1 MTQKNNHTADD
12 ASKNTQKTIPIPL
25 DGLDEKEM
33 ALLAE
38 HLTYLKLPAMAAHY
52 EVASLKAT
60 KESWPYVKYLA
71 QLIELETQSR
81 QERAIERKVKLA
93 RFPVLKTL
101 QQFRWNWPKNIN
113 QLQVKDLF
121 RLQFMKD
128 HTNVILLGG
137 VGLGKTHLATAL
149 GHHACLKGKRVLFIN
164 SIEAINSLPMAQH
177 SGRLKL
183 ELRKYLKPELLIL
196 DELGYLPIDK
206 TGADLLFQ
214 IISGRYEVGSTVI
227 TSNRAFKDWPEIF
240 NNDSTLTSAL
250 LDRLLHHAQTV
261 VIEGKSYRMKDQV
274 ES

>member
-1 MTQKNNHTADD
+1 MSQRN
-12 ASKNTQKTIPIPL
+12 NTQKEQIVKKTKAVQMPL
-25 DGLDEKEM
+25 AIGDKKT
-33 ALLAE
+33 ALFHEQLK
-38 HLTYLKLPAMAAHY
+38 YLKLPGITEHYEITAIKAAH
-52 EVASLKAT
+52 ETWSHVH
-60 KESWPYVKYLA
+60 YLT
-71 QLIELETQSR
+71 QLVELETNLR
-81 QERAIERKVKLA
+81 QTRAIERKVKAA
-93 RFPVLKTL
+93 RFPILKTL
-101 QQFRWNWPKNIN
+101 DQFRWNWPKQIN

-121 RLQFMKD
+121 RLQFMKQQA
-128 HTNVILLGG
+128 NVILLGG

-149 GHHACLKGKRVLFIN
+149 GHHACLNGKQVLFTN
-164 SIEAINSLPMAQH
+164 TVDAINSLIVAQK

-214 IISGRYEVGSTVI
+214 IISGRYETGSTVI
-227 TSNRAFKDWPEIF
+227 TTNRAFKDWPEIF

-274 ES
+274 ET

>member
-1 MTQKNNHTADD
+1 MTQIKNSTQSD
-12 ASKNTQKTIPIPL
+12 SIENTEKVIPIVFDVL
-25 DGLDEKEM
+25 GEKET
-33 ALLAE
+33 ALLGE
-38 HLTYLKLPAMAAHY
+38 HLSYLKLPAMAENY
-52 EVASLKAT
+52 EVAALKAN
-60 KESWPYVKYLA
+60 KESWSYVKYLA

-81 QERAIERKVKLA
+81 QERAIDRKVKSA

-101 QQFRWNWPKNIN
+101 QQFRWSWPKKIN

-128 HTNVILLGG
+128 HSNVILLGG

-149 GHHACLKGKRVLFIN
+149 GHHACLKGKRVLFTN
-164 SIEAINSLPMAQH
+164 TVDAINSLIIAQR

-206 TGADLLFQ
+206 IGADLLFQ
-214 IISGRYEVGSTVI
+214 IISGRYEVSSTVI